1 MAGGASVC
9 ETRQALRRGKKTSGP
24 PEYSDTP
31 GAVGSNGFMRIAC
44 KAVVVMLMLAAAALG
59 SQAAGAQGVEPGR
72 ARQGDAEQLFAL
84 ANLERMH
91 AGLGELK
98 WDAALAEAARRHC
111 LLMAR
116 EGPIAHRYGGEQS
129 LTERAA
135 AAGAHFSLIE
145 ENVAVGPTADAI
157 NEEWMHSPGH
167 RANLMNPH
175 IDRIGAAV
183 VAARGTLYAVADYST
198 AVQQLSRTQ
207 IEAQVAN
214 LIKVSGVRIVDNP
227 TQARQAC
234 ETDEGMPPSR
244 PGMQPR
250 FLMRWQASSL
260 NELPKALTQKLASG
274 QYRMASVG
282 SCRPEGTQDSFSAY
296 RVAVLLY

>member
-1 MAGGASVC
+1 MALILVLG
-9 ETRQALRRGKKTSGP
+9 
-24 PEYSDTP
+24 
-31 GAVGSNGFMRIAC
+31 
-44 KAVVVMLMLAAAALG
+44 AALPG
-59 SQAAGAQGVEPGR
+59 SRAANAQNVQSGR
-72 ARQGDAEQLFAL
+72 VRTGDAEQLFAL

-91 AGLGELK
+91 AGRGELK
-98 WDAALAEAARRHC
+98 WDPALAEAARRHC
-111 LLMAR
+111 LLMAQ

-145 ENVAVGPTADAI
+145 ENVAVGPSADAI

-167 RANLMNPH
+167 RANLLNPN

-214 LIKVSGVRIVDNP
+214 LIKVSGVSILDNP

-250 FLMRWQASSL
+250 FLMRWQASTLS
-260 NELPKALTQKLASG
+260 ELPKALTQKLASG
-274 QYRMASVG
+274 QYRSASVG
-282 SCRPEGTQDSFSAY
+282 SCRPEGTRDSFSAY